1 MVKVNPGVDGYGR
14 LGVERM
20 NEQRKNVEQMND
32 VELGLIYGE
41 QFVLLI
47 EIQNN
52 IKNVRQELE
61 KRKEAKRSEKESN

>member
-1 MVKVNPGVDGYGR
+1 
-14 LGVERM
+14 M
-20 NEQRKNVEQMND
+20 NEQRKNVEQMDD
-32 VELGLIYGE
+32 VELGLVYGE

-61 KRKEAKRSEKESN
+61 KRKAAKAEAKDIPPVKE